1 MITNTT
7 FHVPFVMMIS
17 MKNYLQLY
25 EIKDVQNTFLQYK
38 RLVILCKHIDLQQ
51 WPVNKDHLPNRHSIK
66 SKSCYNLCYNCFE
79 YL

>member
-17 MKNYLQLY
+17 MKKFLQLY

-38 RLVILCKHIDLQQ
+38 RLVILCKHIRFTTMACEQRS
-51 WPVNKDHLPNRHSIK
+51 VTK
-66 SKSCYNLCYNCFE
+66 SS
-79 YL
+79 